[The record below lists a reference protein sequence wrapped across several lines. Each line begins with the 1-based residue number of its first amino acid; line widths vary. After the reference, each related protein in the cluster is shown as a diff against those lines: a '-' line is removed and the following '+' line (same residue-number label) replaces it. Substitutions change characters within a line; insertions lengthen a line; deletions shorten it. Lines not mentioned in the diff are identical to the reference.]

1 MGMIVKSMWFNLG
14 QQKIRFVPEMVGPF
28 LKMTL
33 VPETELRKA
42 TIPIF
47 FDMMQ
52 CEYYSS
58 KHRTEDGEPVDT
70 RRDISKSK
78 GSFKVVVQSV

>member
-1 MGMIVKSMWFNLG
+1 MYSLYQDMRKKMGGVVKSMWFNLG

-28 LKMTL
+28 LEMTL
-33 VPETELRKA
+33 IPETELRKE

-52 CEYYSS
+52 CEYYSC
-58 KHRTEDGEPVDT
+58 RTRGEF
-70 RRDISKSK
+70 RLLYL
-78 GSFKVVVQSV
+78 